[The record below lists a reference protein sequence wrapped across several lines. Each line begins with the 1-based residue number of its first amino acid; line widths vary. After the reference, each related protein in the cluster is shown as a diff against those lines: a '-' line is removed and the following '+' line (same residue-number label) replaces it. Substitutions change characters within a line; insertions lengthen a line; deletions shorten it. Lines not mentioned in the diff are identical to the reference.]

1 MKEQSAFRVGQEPI
15 PGYRLTQLLGTGST
29 SEVWEA
35 KRSDQTIV
43 ALKLTPFTDRQL
55 AVAEQRAIE
64 TIARLVHPKLIAI
77 EQTWIVPGCYVV
89 AMERGEATLQDFLD
103 VHQQEF
109 GSPLSIEQTCEFLK
123 QVADV
128 LDFLNARKHQLVDG
142 RVVAFQHC
150 DVKPSNLLI
159 FGDTVKLSDFALSAL
174 TVSGMQ
180 AHPKRGTLDYA
191 APEVFQ
197 GQVSDFTDQ
206 YALAVTWVKLRTG
219 SLPFPPTSAKGSW
232 PRRRPAADLSKLTEK
247 ERPIIA
253 RAMAAQPQER
263 WPKCKEMLNQLDLT
277 R

>member
-15 PGYRLTQLLGTGST
+15 PGYRLTQLLGKGSI

-35 KRSDQTIV
+35 KKADQSIV

-55 AVAEQRAIE
+55 ALAEQRAIE
-64 TIARLVHPKLIAI
+64 TVAQLVHPKLIKL

-89 AMERGEATLQDFLD
+89 SMERAEATLQDLLEI
-103 VHQQEF
+103 HQQEF
-109 GSPLSIEQTCEFLK
+109 NSPLSIEQACEHLK
-123 QVADV
+123 QTAEV
-128 LDFLNARKHQLVDG
+128 LDFLNARQHRLVDG

-150 DVKPSNLLI
+150 DVKPSNLLL
-159 FGDTVKLSDFALSAL
+159 FGDVVKLSDFALSAA

-197 GQVSDFTDQ
+197 GQVSDHTDQ

-263 WPKCKEMLNQLDLT
+263 WPKCREMLVQLDLAH
-277 R
+277 